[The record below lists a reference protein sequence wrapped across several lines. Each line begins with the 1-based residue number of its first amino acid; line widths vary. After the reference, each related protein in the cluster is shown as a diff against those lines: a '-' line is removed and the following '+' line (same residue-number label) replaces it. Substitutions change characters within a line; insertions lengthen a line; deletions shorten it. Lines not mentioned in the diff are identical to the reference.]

1 MNFAKNEAKRARR
14 YKHTFAPPNALKT
27 QANREK
33 RHNNKQTT
41 EDYDTD
47 DNQAIKKGRFFTLN
61 FHEFNAETECEVK
74 DTQVWIRGEY
84 DRSTK
89 RYSCTNFADFCKER
103 FFKGDKIVYGDLYF

>member
-1 MNFAKNEAKRARR
+1 M
-14 YKHTFAPPNALKT
+14 T
-27 QANREK
+27 
-33 RHNNKQTT
+33 QTT
-41 EDYDTD
+41 IK
-47 DNQAIKKGRFFTLN
+47 QLKKGDFFTLN